1 MTARLSV
8 IKKRLLI
15 FDKKTILLAVLFS
28 SFCYL
33 VSADEGL
40 VQTAPNV
47 EDIKKSL
54 TLLLG
59 IIAIPVIIG
68 GFFVARSIYRNT
80 IGKKFQTT
88 LLEDFKKV
96 AEGYEKAGKY
106 VSAAVIYEKRL
117 KDIKKAVVLYE
128 KGGDLRKAAELYSI
142 LGMSEKTKEMHI
154 KDGNIDAA
162 AQVLLSD
169 GKFEEAAKMYAK
181 AGKKIDAAIAL
192 EKAGHMLAAS
202 KAYREAG
209 EYRKAAE
216 LLEGEGMTKEAVEMF
231 GVSLRDKEMN
241 AENVQDFYTY
251 ALKLE
256 KINDKKK
263 AVEVYKAIDAF
274 NPTYI
279 DVRERL
285 HALTVSPERERDL
298 EGKVTLRGFMKNGRI
313 EPKLCLKLWLQI
325 LKVLQDEYK
334 KGRKYGLITPENI
347 LFDSNN
353 NVSFLKGKPTSAY
366 ISPEQSRGASADLGS
381 DIYSLGV
388 VLYEMLTGGIDGL
401 GSQSVAEID
410 PEIPSWL
417 DDLVIKCIKK
427 VKEDRYQ
434 SIDEIFTDIK
444 VLSKSKKEQTE

>member
-1 MTARLSV
+1 ME
-8 IKKRLLI
+8 KGFLI
-15 FDKKTILLAVLFS
+15 FDKKTIIFAMLFF
-28 SFCYL
+28 SFCCL
-33 VSADEGL
+33 VFADEGL

-54 TLLLG
+54 ALLLG
-59 IIAIPVIIG
+59 IIAIPVIII
-68 GFFVARSIYRNT
+68 GFFIARSIYRNT

-88 LLEDFKKV
+88 LLEDFKKA
-96 AEGYEKAGKY
+96 AEGYEKAGKH

-117 KDIKKAVVLYE
+117 KDMRKAAVLYE
-128 KGGDLRKAAELYSI
+128 KGGDLRKAAEIYEI
-142 LGMSEKTKEMHI
+142 LGMNEKTKEMHI

-162 AQVLLSD
+162 AQVLLRD
-169 GKFEEAAKMYAK
+169 GEFEEAAKMYAK
-181 AGKKIDAAIAL
+181 AGKKIDAAVAL
-192 EKAGHMLAAS
+192 EKAGRMLAAA
-202 KAYREAG
+202 KTYREAG

-231 GVSLRDKEMN
+231 AVSLRDKEIN
-241 AENVQDFYTY
+241 EDTLQDFYSY

-256 KINDKKK
+256 KILDKKK

-285 HALTVSPERERDL
+285 HALTVSPQHEKDL
-298 EGKVTLRGFMKNGRI
+298 AGKVTLRGFMKNGRI

-325 LKVLQDEYK
+325 LKGLQDEYK

-353 NVSFLKGKPTSAY
+353 NVSFLKGNPTSVYTA
-366 ISPEQSRGASADLGS
+366 PEQSKGISADLSS
-381 DIYSLGV
+381 DIYSLGII
-388 VLYEMLTGGIDGL
+388 LYEMLTGGIEGL

-427 VKEDRYQ
+427 VKNDRYQ
-434 SIDEIFTDIK
+434 SIEEIFKDIK
-444 VLSKSKKEQTE
+444 ILSKNKK